1 MSGINEFANY
11 DALGLADLVKRKEVT
26 PLELV
31 NESIRRIEQLNPKI
45 NAVIIRMFDHARE
58 IAQKP
63 LNDGV
68 FAGVPFLIKDLV
80 STYKGAPLTKGCKG
94 LKNYIAPEDSEL
106 MKRYKATGLIVVGKT
121 NTPEFG
127 LMGVT
132 EPEAYGATMTPWSL
146 QHTSGG
152 SSGGSA
158 AAIAAGFVPIA
169 SGGDGGGSIR
179 IPSSCCGLF
188 GLKPSRGR
196 TPTSPH
202 GEYWQGAAVEHIL
215 TRSVR
220 DSAAMLDATNGGD
233 LGCPYIIKPPER
245 KYIEEIAIDPG
256 KLRIAFS
263 TKSPVGG
270 EVHPECIQAVT
281 NAAQLLSELGHDV
294 EEDVPDY
301 DGLEL
306 AKSYLTMVFAE
317 TAVELDHLR
326 SMLGRKARRKDVEA
340 VTWTLALL
348 GRSFSAFEFAKAKNN
363 WNTFSRA
370 MQRFHQKYDI
380 FVTPTIATPPPKIGE
395 TSPSSLEIFG
405 VKIINFFGLGKMLKV
420 SGIVDKMAKQML
432 ETFPFTQ
439 LANLT
444 GQPAMSV
451 PLHWTGDGLP
461 CGVQFMAPIGDEATL
476 FRLAAQLEKAQP
488 WFDKTAEGF
497 C

>member
-1 MSGINEFANY
+1 MKEFANY

-31 NESIRRIEQLNPKI
+31 EESIRRIEETNPKL

-58 IAQKP
+58 MAQKP
-63 LNDGV
+63 VSDGV

-80 STYKGAPLTKGCKG
+80 STYKGFPFTRGCKG

-106 MKRYKATGLIVVGKT
+106 MKRYKATGVIVVGKT

-132 EPEAYGATMTPWSL
+132 EPEAYGPTVTPWNV

-158 AAIAAGFVPIA
+158 SSIAAGFVPMA
-169 SGGDGGGSIR
+169 SGGDGGGSLR
-179 IPSSCCGLF
+179 IPASCCGLF

-196 TPTSPH
+196 TPTGPK
-202 GEYWQGAAVEHIL
+202 GEHWQGAAVEHII

-233 LGCPYIIKPPER
+233 IGSPYIIQPPTR
-245 KYIEEIAIDPG
+245 KYMEEITTDPG

-263 TKSPVGG
+263 TQSPVGG
-270 EVHPECIQAVT
+270 DVHPECIQAVN
-281 NAAQLLSELGHDV
+281 NAAKLLSELGHDV
-294 EEDVPDY
+294 EEKTPDY

-306 AKSYLTMVFAE
+306 ATSYLTMVFGE
-317 TAVELDHLR
+317 TAVEIDHLK
-326 SMLGRKARRKDVEA
+326 SMLGRKATRKDVEA

-348 GRSFSAFEFAKAKNN
+348 GRSFSAYEFAKAKRN

-370 MQRFHQKYDI
+370 MQCFHQTYD
-380 FVTPTIATPPPKIGE
+380 VYLTPTIATPPPKVGE
-395 TSPSSLEIFG
+395 TAPRLLEILG
-405 VKIINFFGLGKMLKV
+405 IKVVNLLGLGKTLKA

-432 ETFPFTQ
+432 EKFPFTQ

-451 PLHWTGDGLP
+451 PLHWTAEGLP
-461 CGVQFMAPIGDEATL
+461 CGVQFVAPLGDEATL

-488 WFDKTAEGF
+488 WFEKTPVI
-497 C
+497 